1 MAPTT
6 VNVGVLTQWGGH
18 VEPVRV
24 PPEMFRFT
32 SGDRAGL
39 YVSVLHAFGEANER
53 LETALSLD
61 DVRARLRSVGWL
73 DALDDD
79 DLASALNQ
87 LRDWKLVDV
96 IQNHAE
102 NYRTA
107 SEYERRN
114 LQYSL
119 TRHGEAAFA
128 GVLHALSVLAS
139 AGALQTAVLDAISD
153 RLGDLVTLL
162 ADDAG
167 GSDRRIFSTLM
178 ELEGH
183 LDALRTNTKQF
194 NGELQRLLRADGAE
208 LSTFHEVKAATV
220 AYLQEFLTN
229 LDQRT
234 HAIETRIRQVEDH
247 GVSRLHH
254 RALLGAELPR
264 ISNEDPGPAWL
275 AHRRARWEGLCA
287 WFMPPDGARPRV
299 EQLHLVARRAII
311 TLLQV
316 LDRITESRR
325 RASSAVADFRELA
338 RWFTVVPAQGDLHRL
353 WATVFGLS
361 PARHAHI
368 GHPDPEL
375 VSSSA
380 TWADAPP
387 VEVSALLR
395 SSGRTERFSRTG
407 RVRDVGAVKAA
418 RAEQALAERA
428 QLEAAWNM
436 LDTGGRIRLSSFG
449 RLDHGV
455 FERLLELL
463 GRALASSPT
472 SSGTRRS
479 TTSDGKIEIVLRQP
493 ADGAVAHL
501 TTPRGRFSGP
511 DYEIEIRAF
520 GHRHVSRSRQ
530 AAP

>member
-1 MAPTT
+1 M
-6 VNVGVLTQWGGH
+6 
-18 VEPVRV
+18 EPIRV
-24 PPEMFRFT
+24 PSEMFRFT

-53 LETALSLD
+53 LETSLGLD

-73 DALDDD
+73 EAIDDGE
-79 DLASALNQ
+79 LAATLRQ
-87 LRDWKLVDV
+87 LHDWNLVDV
-96 IQNHAE
+96 TQNHAE

-119 TRHGEAAFA
+119 TRQGEAAFA
-128 GVLHALSVLAS
+128 GVLHALSVLTS

-153 RLGDLVTLL
+153 RLGDLGTLL
-162 ADDAG
+162 DDATG
-167 GSDRRIFSTLM
+167 TDRRIYTTLT

-183 LDALRTNTKQF
+183 LDALRSNTKQF

-234 HAIETRIRQVEDH
+234 HAIETRIHRVEAH
-247 GVSRLHH
+247 GLGLVHH
-254 RALLGAELPR
+254 RALVGAELPR
-264 ISNEDPGPAWL
+264 LSGEDPGPEWL
-275 AHRRARWEGLCA
+275 AHRHARWEGLRA
-287 WFMPPDGARPRV
+287 WFLPGDGTRPRV

-338 RWFTVVPAQGDLHRL
+338 RWFTVLPDQEHLHRL
-353 WATVFGLS
+353 WSTTTGLS
-361 PARHAHI
+361 PARHAHL

-380 TWADAPP
+380 SWAEAPP
-387 VEVSALLR
+387 VEVSPLLR
-395 SSGRTERFSRTG
+395 SAGRTERFSRTG
-407 RVRDVGAVKAA
+407 RVRDVAAVKAA

-428 QLEAAWNM
+428 QLEAAWHQ
-436 LDTGGRIRLSSFG
+436 LDTGGPVRLSSFG
-449 RLDHGV
+449 RLQHST

-463 GRALASSPT
+463 GRALANDLT
-472 SSGTRRS
+472 STGTRRA
-479 TTSDGKIEIVLRQP
+479 TTTDGKIEIVLRP
-493 ADGAVAHL
+493 PVDDAIARL
-501 TTPRGRFSGP
+501 TTPHGRFTGP

-520 GHRHVSRSRQ
+520 GNRHVRR
-530 AAP
+530 AAR

>member
-1 MAPTT
+1 M
-6 VNVGVLTQWGGH
+6 
-18 VEPVRV
+18 EPIRV

-53 LETALSLD
+53 LETALGID

-73 DALDDD
+73 EALEDD
-79 DLASALNQ
+79 DLAAALDQ
-87 LRDWKLVDV
+87 LRAWNLVDV
-96 IQNHAE
+96 IQNHTE

-119 TRHGEAAFA
+119 TRQGEAAFA
-128 GVLHALSVLAS
+128 GVVHAMSVLAS
-139 AGALQTAVLDAISD
+139 TGALQTAVLDAICD

-162 ADDAG
+162 EART
-167 GSDRRIFSTLM
+167 SPDRRVFSTLT

-183 LDALRTNTKQF
+183 LDALRANTKQF

-208 LSTFHEVKAATV
+208 PATFHEVKAATV

-234 HAIETRIRQVEDH
+234 HAITTRIRQVEDL
-247 GVSRLHH
+247 GVGRLHQ

-264 ISNEDPGPAWL
+264 LSGEDPGPAWL
-275 AHRRARWEGLCA
+275 LHRRARWEGLRA
-287 WFMPPDGARPRV
+287 WFLPGDGTRPRV

-316 LDRITESRR
+316 LDRIAESRR

-338 RWFTVVPAQGDLHRL
+338 RWFSVLPAQADLHRL
-353 WATVFGLS
+353 WSTMFGLS
-361 PARHAHI
+361 PARHAHL

-375 VSSSA
+375 VSPSSS
-380 TWADAPP
+380 WREAPP

-395 SSGRTERFSRTG
+395 SAGRTERFTRTG
-407 RVRDVGAVKAA
+407 RVRDVAAIKAA
-418 RAEQALAERA
+418 RAEQARA
-428 QLEAAWNM
+428 QRAELEAAWDM
-436 LDTGGRIRLSSFG
+436 LDTGGPVRLSRFG
-449 RLDHGV
+449 RLDHAV

-463 GRALASSPT
+463 GRALAAAPRQG
-472 SSGTRRS
+472 GTRHSS
-479 TTSDGKIEIVLRQP
+479 TADGKIEIVLRP
-493 ADGAVAHL
+493 PPDHAVAQL
-501 TTPRGRFSGP
+501 CTPRGRFSGP
-511 DYEIEIRAF
+511 DYVIEIRAF
-520 GHRHVSRSRQ
+520 GGHRARRASG
-530 AAP
+530 AGG

>member
-1 MAPTT
+1 M
-6 VNVGVLTQWGGH
+6 
-18 VEPVRV
+18 
-24 PPEMFRFT
+24 
-32 SGDRAGL
+32 
-39 YVSVLHAFGEANER
+39 
-53 LETALSLD
+53 
-61 DVRARLRSVGWL
+61 
-73 DALDDD
+73 
-79 DLASALNQ
+79 
-87 LRDWKLVDV
+87 

-119 TRHGEAAFA
+119 TRQGEAAFA

-139 AGALQTAVLDAISD
+139 TGALQTAVLDAISD
-153 RLGDLVTLL
+153 RLGDLVVLMT
-162 ADDAG
+162 DATG
-167 GSDRRIFSTLM
+167 TDRRVFTTLM

-183 LDALRTNTKQF
+183 LDALRSNTKQF

-229 LDQRT
+229 LDQRV
-234 HAIETRIRQVEDH
+234 HAIGTRIQEVEEH
-247 GVSRLHH
+247 GVGLLHH
-254 RALLGAELPR
+254 RALLGAELPQL
-264 ISNEDPGPAWL
+264 SGEDPGPEWL

-287 WFMPPDGARPRV
+287 WFHPPEGVRPRA

-338 RWFTVVPAQGDLHRL
+338 RWFTVLPAQQDLHRL
-353 WATVFGLS
+353 WSTAFGVS
-361 PARHAHI
+361 PARHAHL

-380 TWADAPP
+380 SWAETPP

-407 RVRDVGAVKAA
+407 RVRDVGALKAA
-418 RAEQALAERA
+418 RAAQALEERA
-428 QLEAAWNM
+428 QIEAAWNM
-436 LDTGGRIRLSSFG
+436 LDTGGPIRLSGFG
-449 RLDHGV
+449 RLEHTA
-455 FERLLELL
+455 FERLLELI
-463 GRALASSPT
+463 GRALATGPT
-472 SSGTRRS
+472 AAGTRRS
-479 TTSDGKIEIVLRQP
+479 TTTDGRIEIVLREP
-493 ADGAVAHL
+493 ADGAVARL
-501 TTPRGRFSGP
+501 TTPYGRFSGP

-520 GHRHVSRSRQ
+520 GNQPMRAVR
-530 AAP
+530 